1 MAEDPNRIEPRS
13 GLEVFVNKRGLI
25 SIAQVEANTVPAD
38 EPSIVVVHPED
49 VPRLIEMLKRVARE
63 ATDPEE
69 ESGSLPF
76 NEEQN

>member
-13 GLEVFVNKRGLI
+13 GLEVFLNKAGLI

-38 EPSIVVVHPED
+38 EPSVVVVHPGD

-63 ATDPEE
+63 ATEPE
-69 ESGSLPF
+69 ESGTLLIRG
-76 NEEQN
+76 EQN